1 MHSPSS
7 SSVTMPSSPGLPT
20 ETRSNPHRRPR
31 LSAHRIR
38 ESLTSRFAKCLCS
51 ILLTLVLVAGIIV
64 FILWLSL
71 RPHRPRFHLVA
82 FAAPGVASPA
92 GLSGSPISFNVTD
105 RNPNAKI
112 GIFYDAMFGSVY
124 YKDRVV
130 GSGPVMF
137 PFYQPPKN
145 TTLIT
150 GQLSGAAIE
159 AGGTLS
165 AQLSADAAAGR
176 VELRLELNSTIRFK
190 VKTWD
195 TRHHRLHA
203 ECDLV
208 VGSDGS
214 MLPESKNI
222 KCPIYF

>member
-1 MHSPSS
+1 MSS
-7 SSVTMPSSPGLPT
+7 MYSSTGLPT
-20 ETRSNPHRRPR
+20 EIRYNPHRRTRP
-31 LSAHRIR
+31 SAHRIR

-82 FAAPGVASPA
+82 FAAPGVATPA

-112 GIFYDAMFGSVY
+112 GIYYDAMFGTVY
-124 YKDRVV
+124 YRDRLV

-137 PFYQPPKN
+137 PFFQPPKN

-165 AQLSADAAAGR
+165 SQLSADAAAGR
-176 VELRLELNSTIRFK
+176 AELRLELNSTIRFK
-190 VKTWD
+190 VKAWD
-195 TRHHRLHA
+195 THHHHLHV

-214 MLPESKNI
+214 ILPESNNI

>member
-1 MHSPSS
+1 MPS
-7 SSVTMPSSPGLPT
+7 MYSSPGLPT
-20 ETRSNPHRRPR
+20 QTWSNPHRRTR

-51 ILLTLVLVAGIIV
+51 ILLSLVLVAGIIV

-82 FAAPGVASPA
+82 FAAPGVATPA

-105 RNPNAKI
+105 RNANAKI
-112 GIFYDAMFGSVY
+112 GIYYDAMFGSVY

-137 PFYQPPKN
+137 PFFQPPKN

-150 GQLSGAAIE
+150 GQLSGSAIE

-165 AQLSADAAAGR
+165 SQLSAEAAAGR
-176 VELRLELNSTIRFK
+176 AELRLELNSTIRFK

-195 TRHHRLHA
+195 THHHHLHV

-214 MLPESKNI
+214 ILPESKNI